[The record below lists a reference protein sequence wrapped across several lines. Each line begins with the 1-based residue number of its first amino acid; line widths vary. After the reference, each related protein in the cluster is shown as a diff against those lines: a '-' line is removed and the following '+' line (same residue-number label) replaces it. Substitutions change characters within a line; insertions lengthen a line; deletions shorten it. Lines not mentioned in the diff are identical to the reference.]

1 MASIFAPDST
11 LMRFLTRIAD
21 LMILNVLFL
30 VTSLPL
36 VTLPASLT
44 ALCFVSLRIATDEDR
59 TITGDYFRSFRQNFR
74 QATFIGLLM
83 AVVGAALA
91 AWYLVVTQLVT
102 GGVLQFVLLAVWYVL
117 VFLAAMW
124 ALYVFPYLAKFE
136 GTTREVLH
144 NARLMSF
151 RHPLAPL
158 IVIVLSALAAV
169 VTIFSPQATGYGL
182 LWLLIGFAALAY
194 LGALLYARVFE
205 RYAPTLRPTPEPAA
219 LEED

>member
-91 AWYLVVTQLVT
+91 AW
-102 GGVLQFVLLAVWYVL
+102 
-117 VFLAAMW
+117 
-124 ALYVFPYLAKFE
+124 
-136 GTTREVLH
+136 
-144 NARLMSF
+144 
-151 RHPLAPL
+151 
-158 IVIVLSALAAV
+158 
-169 VTIFSPQATGYGL
+169 
-182 LWLLIGFAALAY
+182 
-194 LGALLYARVFE
+194 
-205 RYAPTLRPTPEPAA
+205 
-219 LEED
+219 

>member
-1 MASIFAPDST
+1 MAGIFAPDST

-30 VTSLPL
+30 VTSIPL

-44 ALCFVSLRIATDEDR
+44 ALSFVSLRIASDTDR
-59 TITGDYFRSFRQNFR
+59 TITGDFVRSFRQNFR
-74 QATFIGLLM
+74 QATVLGLLV
-83 AVVGAALA
+83 AAAGAALT
-91 AWYLVVTQLVT
+91 AWYVVVTQLVT
-102 GGVLQFVLLAVWYVL
+102 DGIARFVLLAVWFVL
-117 VFLAAMW
+117 VFVALMW

-136 GTTREVLH
+136 GSTREVLR

-158 IVIVLSALAAV
+158 TVIVLSVLAAV

-182 LWLLIGFAALAY
+182 LWLLIGFAAIAY
-194 LGALLYARVFE
+194 LGALLFSRVFE
-205 RYAPTLRPTPEPAA
+205 RYAPTPTTPSA
-219 LEED
+219 LEEED

>member
-1 MASIFAPDST
+1 MASIFAPDSA

-30 VTSLPL
+30 VTSLAV
-36 VTLPASLT
+36 VTIPASLT
-44 ALCFVSLRIATDEDR
+44 ALCFVSLRIASDTDR
-59 TITGDYFRSFRQNFR
+59 TIVGDYVRSFRQNFR
-74 QATFIGLLM
+74 QSTLIGLLI
-83 AVVGAALA
+83 AAVGAALA
-91 AWYLVVTQLVT
+91 AWYVVVTQLVSD
-102 GGVLQFVLLAVWYVL
+102 GILRFVLLAVWYVL

-136 GTTREVLH
+136 GTTREVLR

-158 IVIVLSALAAV
+158 TVIVLSVLAAV

-182 LWLLIGFAALAY
+182 LWLLIGFAAIAF
-194 LGALLYARVFE
+194 LGALVYSRVFE
-205 RYAPTLRPTPEPAA
+205 RYAPTPTPSAQ
-219 LEED
+219 EED

>member
-21 LMILNVLFL
+21 LMILNVLFV
-30 VTSLPL
+30 VTSLAI

-44 ALCFVSLRIATDEDR
+44 ALCFVSLRIATDTDR
-59 TITGDYFRSFRQNFR
+59 TITGDFFRSFRQNFR
-74 QATFIGLLM
+74 QSTLIGLLI
-83 AVVGAALA
+83 AAVGAALA
-91 AWYLVVTQLVT
+91 AWYVVVTELVSD
-102 GGVLQFVLLAVWYVL
+102 GVLRFVLLAIWYVL

-136 GTTREVLH
+136 GTTREVLR

-158 IVIVLSALAAV
+158 TVIVLSILAAV

-182 LWLLIGFAALAY
+182 LWLLIGFAAIAF
-194 LGALLYARVFE
+194 LGALVYARVFE
-205 RYAPTLRPTPEPAA
+205 RYAPTPTPSAQ
-219 LEED
+219 EED

>member
-1 MASIFAPDST
+1 MAGIFAPDST

-30 VTSLPL
+30 VTSIPV

-44 ALCFVSLRIATDEDR
+44 ALSFVSLRIASDTDR
-59 TITGDYFRSFRQNFR
+59 TIAGDFFRSFRRNFR
-74 QATFIGLLM
+74 QATLLGLLV
-83 AVVGAALA
+83 AAAGAALT
-91 AWYLVVTQLVT
+91 AWYVVVTQLVT
-102 GGVLQFVLLAVWYVL
+102 DGVARFVLLAVWFVL
-117 VFLAAMW
+117 VFVAVMW

-136 GTTREVLH
+136 GTTREVLR

-158 IVIVLSALAAV
+158 IVIVLSVLAAV

-182 LWLLIGFAALAY
+182 LWLLIGFAAIAY
-194 LGALLYARVFE
+194 LGALLFARVFE
-205 RYAPTLRPTPEPAA
+205 RYAPTPPAPTA
-219 LEED
+219 LEEED

>member
-21 LMILNVLFL
+21 LMILNVLFV
-30 VTSLPL
+30 VTSLAI

-44 ALCFVSLRIATDEDR
+44 ALCFVSLRIATDTDR
-59 TITGDYFRSFRQNFR
+59 TITGDFFRSFRQNFR
-74 QATFIGLLM
+74 QSTLIGLLI
-83 AVVGAALA
+83 AAVGAALA
-91 AWYLVVTQLVT
+91 AWYVVVTELVSD
-102 GGVLQFVLLAVWYVL
+102 GVLRFVLLAIWYVL

-136 GTTREVLH
+136 GTTREVLR

-158 IVIVLSALAAV
+158 TVIVLSILAVV

-182 LWLLIGFAALAY
+182 LWLLIGFAAIAF
-194 LGALLYARVFE
+194 LGALVYARVFE
-205 RYAPTLRPTPEPAA
+205 RYAPTPTPSAQ
-219 LEED
+219 EED

>member
-30 VTSLPL
+30 VTSLAV

-44 ALCFVSLRIATDEDR
+44 ALCFVSLRIATDTDR
-59 TITGDYFRSFRQNFR
+59 TIAGDYLRSFRQNFR
-74 QATFIGLLM
+74 QSTLIGLLI
-83 AVVGAALA
+83 AAVGAALV
-91 AWYLVVTQLVT
+91 AWYVVVTQLVSD
-102 GGVLQFVLLAVWYVL
+102 GILRFVLLAVWYVL

-136 GTTREVLH
+136 GTTREVLR

-158 IVIVLSALAAV
+158 TVIVLSVLAAV

-182 LWLLIGFAALAY
+182 LWLLIGFAAIAF
-194 LGALLYARVFE
+194 LGALVYARVFE
-205 RYAPTLRPTPEPAA
+205 RYAPTPTPSAQ
-219 LEED
+219 EED

>member
-30 VTSLPL
+30 VTSLAV
-36 VTLPASLT
+36 VTIPASLT
-44 ALCFVSLRIATDEDR
+44 ALCFVSLRIASDTDR
-59 TITGDYFRSFRQNFR
+59 TIVGDYVRSFRQNFR
-74 QATFIGLLM
+74 QSTLIGLLI
-83 AVVGAALA
+83 AAVGAALA
-91 AWYLVVTQLVT
+91 AWYVVVTQLVSD
-102 GGVLQFVLLAVWYVL
+102 GILRFVLLAVWYVL

-136 GTTREVLH
+136 GTTREVLR

-158 IVIVLSALAAV
+158 TVIVLSVLAAV

-182 LWLLIGFAALAY
+182 LWLLIGFAAIAF
-194 LGALLYARVFE
+194 LGALVYSRVFE
-205 RYAPTLRPTPEPAA
+205 RYAPTPTPSAQ
-219 LEED
+219 EED

>member
-1 MASIFAPDST
+1 MASIFAPDSA
-11 LMRFLTRIAD
+11 LMRVLTRIAD

-44 ALCFVSLRIATDEDR
+44 ALCFVSLRIATDTDR
-59 TITGDYFRSFRQNFR
+59 TIVGDYFRSFRQNFR
-74 QATFIGLLM
+74 QATLIGLL
-83 AVVGAALA
+83 AAAVGAALA
-91 AWYLVVTQLVT
+91 AWYVVVTELVAD
-102 GGVLQFVLLAVWYVL
+102 GVLRFVLLAIWYVL
-117 VFLAAMW
+117 VFVAAMW

-136 GTTREVLH
+136 GTTREVLR

-158 IVIVLSALAAV
+158 TVIVLSLLAAV

-182 LWLLIGFAALAY
+182 LWLLIGFAAIAF
-194 LGALLYARVFE
+194 LGALVYARVFE
-205 RYAPTLRPTPEPAA
+205 RYARTPTASA
-219 LEED
+219 QEED

>member
-1 MASIFAPDST
+1 MASIFAPDSA
-11 LMRFLTRIAD
+11 LMRVLTRIAD

-44 ALCFVSLRIATDEDR
+44 ALCFVSLRIATDTDR
-59 TITGDYFRSFRQNFR
+59 TIVGDYFRSFRQNFR
-74 QATFIGLLM
+74 QATLIGLL
-83 AVVGAALA
+83 AAAVGAALA
-91 AWYLVVTQLVT
+91 AWYVVVTELVAD
-102 GGVLQFVLLAVWYVL
+102 GVLRFVLLAIWYVL
-117 VFLAAMW
+117 VFVAAMW

-136 GTTREVLH
+136 GTTREVLR

-158 IVIVLSALAAV
+158 TVIVLSLLAAV

-182 LWLLIGFAALAY
+182 LWLLIGFAAIAF
-194 LGALLYARVFE
+194 LGALVYARVFE
-205 RYAPTLRPTPEPAA
+205 RYAPTPTPSAQ
-219 LEED
+219 EED